1 MRFFKKVTA
10 AFCAAAVAVSLSG
23 CLNPILSHIPYW
35 SKDEMIEEALKRN
48 NITWLQ
54 ELLTDSSPKE
64 RAQYA
69 FKIID
74 NGVNPSRFY
83 VADAICEMGVD
94 FDDTD
99 YPMIAMS
106 AKKTSYEAIKYFL
119 EKGADP
125 NIRDSDGYSPLLYVM
140 ENITGGGEASG
151 YFCSQILVEYGAKPY
166 PEMFQNEYEGDP
178 ERNVGNGAYRQIAH
192 SPMTAKFLLGVLLES
207 GQESGLPKAV
217 EYAVLGECEKSL
229 NELKSGNTVSD
240 VDMGLISYYFGYFGT
255 MEQYQEFADF
265 WGKYAKPPASCVAGA
280 GNAEVLKRLYLDK
293 DPDNEDSKEYI
304 LDFQD
309 CDLLITALLAEQPE
323 IVKLLLSYEAI
334 NFDWLSDSIGGVMDR
349 VFDTSPECFRLMYD
363 YCCENLPD
371 GFKEK
376 HMDRFM
382 PDRGK
387 NSKNKYEIIDFLFD
401 EGFDCRYI
409 DLEWC
414 TADTIKYLYQKGRPM
429 MIDDLWKACSYGN
442 GEAVTAAV
450 EAGVDPNFAYS
461 FDVRDPGNTAIKI
474 NGNEILY
481 SYSCF
486 PGNVSTKLKESVPDG
501 DEGRVTSGFM
511 TYEELCEI
519 VEPNGCL
526 SELCLYHTPE
536 TLQYVID
543 HGLILPDDC
552 LLNKS
557 SHKYSAANVRVL
569 LENGANTKATIDTI
583 PVGSRELGSIK
594 RGEFTVKEY
603 FEACDRPDLVELL
616 EEYE

>member
-1 MRFFKKVTA
+1 MKIFKRITA
-10 AFCAAAVAVSLSG
+10 LFSVCAVMFSLSG
-23 CLNPILSHIPYW
+23 CLNPALSRIPYR
-35 SKDEMIEEALKRN
+35 SKDDMIEQAIKN
-48 NITWLQ
+48 SNITWLK
-54 ELLTDSSPKE
+54 ELLPDCTPEE
-64 RAQYA
+64 RARYA

-74 NGVNPSRFY
+74 NMVNHSRFY

-94 FDDTD
+94 FNDTD
-99 YPMIAMS
+99 YPMLAMS
-106 AKKTSYEAIKYFL
+106 AKRLDYEAIKYFL

-125 NIRDSDGYSPLLYVM
+125 NIRDSDGYSPLLYSM
-140 ENITGGGEASG
+140 ENRTGFGEASG
-151 YFCSQILVEYGAKPY
+151 YFCSQILVENGAEPY

-229 NELKSGNTVSD
+229 NELKNGNTVSD

-255 MEQYQEFADF
+255 MEQYQAFADF

-323 IVKLLLSYEAI
+323 IVKLLLGYEAI
-334 NFDWLSDSIGGVMDR
+334 NLDWLSDSIGGAMDR

-376 HMDRFM
+376 HINRFM

-387 NSKNKYEIIDFLFD
+387 SLKNKYEIIDFLFD

-414 TADTIKYLYQKGRPM
+414 TSDTINYLYKKGRPM

-461 FDVRDPGNTAIKI
+461 FDVRDTYNTAIEI
-474 NGNEILY
+474 NGDQILY
-481 SYSCF
+481 SYSCSST
-486 PGNVSTKLKESVPDG
+486 NVGVNLKEFVPVEAYG
-501 DEGRVTSGFM
+501 LVTSGFM
-511 TYEELCEI
+511 TYEELCGV
-519 VEPNGCL
+519 VEPNSGL
-526 SELCLYHTPE
+526 HMFCLYQSPE

-543 HGLILPDDC
+543 RGLVLPDDC
-552 LLNKS
+552 LFKAED
-557 SHKYSAANVRVL
+557 YSAANVRVL
-569 LENGANTKATIDTI
+569 LENGANTKAKIDVI
-583 PVGSRELGSIK
+583 PVGSMKFGAIK
-594 RGEFTVKEY
+594 RGEFTVREY
-603 FEACDRPDLVELL
+603 FEACDRHDLTELL